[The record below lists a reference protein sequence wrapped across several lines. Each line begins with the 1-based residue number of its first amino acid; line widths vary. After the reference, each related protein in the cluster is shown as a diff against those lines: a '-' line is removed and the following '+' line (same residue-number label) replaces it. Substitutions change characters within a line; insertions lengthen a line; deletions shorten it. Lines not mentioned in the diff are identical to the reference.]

1 MKVSKNINGYTVE
14 ARPVFKGG
22 AMPAYWAATV
32 NDRSISRT
40 FASARDAFH
49 FVESHTAE
57 SEKGLGLGVGL

>member
-1 MKVSKNINGYTVE
+1 MKVSKNISGYTVE

-40 FASARDAFH
+40 FASARDAFR
-49 FVESHTAE
+49 FVESHIADAE
-57 SEKGLGLGVGL
+57 KSLGPGVGL